1 MANKT
6 YTPQQMTDAEQLAAA
21 LVAIPREK
29 RSIFAL
35 MLESM
40 LIGAELAEKQIL
52 AKTAPYSETH
62 RRWPVWPVRN
72 SGPCRA
78 TPARRPAV

>member
-52 AKTAPYSETH
+52 AKTAT
-62 RRWPVWPVRN
+62 
-72 SGPCRA
+72 
-78 TPARRPAV
+78 